1 MLVACCEGGVALAS
15 RKTAAAAPSSIGSP
29 SGVPAKIQ
37 QVVGYSLQH
46 ITIYSRLQVT
56 GYRLQITGY
65 GLQVTGYRLQQVHT
79 KIQQIARQL
88 CLKCPNQVERTVML
102 KIDNCASS
110 EQCTIDLTSLYCSKP
125 GLQKLF
131 RAL

>member
-46 ITIYSRLQVT
+46 ITGYSRLQVT
-56 GYRLQITGY
+56 GYRLR
-65 GLQVTGYRLQQVHT
+65 VTGYRLQVTAGSYKDTTDCQ
-79 KIQQIARQL
+79 AAL
-88 CLKCPNQVERTVML
+88 
-102 KIDNCASS
+102 S
-110 EQCTIDLTSLYCSKP
+110 EMSKP
-125 GLQKLF
+125 SGAYGHAQD
-131 RAL
+131 

>member
-1 MLVACCEGGVALAS
+1 MF
-15 RKTAAAAPSSIGSP
+15 
-29 SGVPAKIQ
+29 
-37 QVVGYSLQH
+37 LQR
-46 ITIYSRLQVT
+46 YSRLLVTVYSTLQVT
-56 GYRLQITGY
+56 AGYRLQVTGY